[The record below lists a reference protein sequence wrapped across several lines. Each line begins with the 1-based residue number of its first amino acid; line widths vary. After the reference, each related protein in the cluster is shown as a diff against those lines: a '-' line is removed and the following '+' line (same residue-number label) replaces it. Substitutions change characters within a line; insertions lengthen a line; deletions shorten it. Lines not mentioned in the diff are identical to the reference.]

1 MLMEPAMRIVQERAM
16 KTPRDVV
23 QISLAQLGT
32 NAGLIGAGALIYY
45 YRQ

>member
-1 MLMEPAMRIVQERAM
+1 M

-32 NAGLIGAGALIYY
+32 NVGLVGAGALIYY
-45 YRQ
+45 YNR